1 VFTHPPQAPLGLVL
15 AQLGR
20 VLAAASLSNVPRY
33 AASSP
38 DDPVFLPDFAALTP
52 DQAQELRYGKRR
64 RDR

>member
-1 VFTHPPQAPLGLVL
+1 VITQPHQAPFGLVL

-20 VLAAASLSNVPRY
+20 VLAAASGALPPPQRTP
-33 AASSP
+33 SP

-52 DQAQELRYGKRR
+52 DQAQELRYGKG